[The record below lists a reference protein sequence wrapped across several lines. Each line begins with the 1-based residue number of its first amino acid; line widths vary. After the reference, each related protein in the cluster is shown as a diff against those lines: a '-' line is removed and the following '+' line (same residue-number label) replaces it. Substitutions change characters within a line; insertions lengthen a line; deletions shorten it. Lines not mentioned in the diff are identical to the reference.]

1 MKILIA
7 GQSGYLGTLIS
18 QEFKNKKIVTAN
30 FRKDDV
36 KVKDVDI
43 IINCI
48 GKTPDDKN
56 VSYEEYLNS
65 NFEVVKKIYKT
76 FIDSNAKI
84 LIHFSSISAVA
95 EEMSEEDLDE
105 DAECNPIT
113 DYGIT
118 KRMAEEFLLKQELPN
133 DKKVIIFRPTRIH
146 GANDKGTIFKLYKM
160 VKKIPY
166 PFGNIDN
173 RRSFLAFDNLIFLIK
188 ETINN
193 RERVKTGI
201 YNVNDDEPLSTLQI
215 INLLKKYSY
224 PKIRVINIPKI
235 CFVFLAKVG
244 NILNLPFNSLVLNK
258 IIQSRI
264 VSNKKIK
271 TALGIKKLPLTAEEG
286 LIKTIKS
293 FKE

>member
-1 MKILIA
+1 MKILVA

-18 QEFKNKKIVTAN
+18 QEFNNEQIVTAN

-36 KVKDVDI
+36 KVKDMDI

-76 FIDSNAKI
+76 FIDSNANM

-95 EEMSEEDLDE
+95 EEMSEDGLDE
-105 DAECNPIT
+105 DAECNPVT

-118 KRMAEEFLLKQELPN
+118 KRMAEEFLLEQKLPN
-133 DKKVIIFRPTRIH
+133 DKKVIILRPTRIH

-166 PFGNIDN
+166 PFGSIDN
-173 RRSFLAFDNLIFLIK
+173 QRSFLAFDNLIFLIK
-188 ETINN
+188 EIINHKDKI
-193 RERVKTGI
+193 ETGI

-224 PKIRVINIPKI
+224 HKLIIINMPKKFFVI
-235 CFVFLAKVG
+235 LAKIG
-244 NILNLPFNSLVLNK
+244 TFLHLPFNFIVLNK
-258 IIQSRI
+258 ITQSRI
-264 VSNKKIK
+264 VSNQKIK
-271 TALGIKKLPLTAEEG
+271 TALSIKKLPLTAEEG